1 LDSPFTKSNTDLP
14 GRPTTAGS
22 GREATSPSR
31 GSGGPWGL
39 LIIPLAILFL
49 IWAGA
54 DALAQESG
62 AGGAQDQQAAED
74 VGAEEQQAAEDARAP
89 DQPVTYGEIVVT
101 AQKRSETLLE
111 VPLSVTAFTDDFI
124 QEYNLTNL
132 VDIAARTPGLY
143 YGNYPDEKLSPTTL
157 RGVYATA
164 GSAGAD
170 PAISRY
176 VDEVYVGQGAGAF
189 IDLFDTERVEVLRGP
204 QGLYFGRNSIG
215 GAISY
220 TTKKPSNEFEA
231 LIEGTYGDYN
241 QHRVGA
247 LISGPLVTDRLAA
260 KVSAIS
266 NGRDGTYTNLWLN
279 REGNEIGNWSA
290 RGQLLWT
297 PGSATQVTLTAEHS
311 EIDQESL
318 LFETLK
324 YDDANGLLPLAL
336 GLFGLPRNEDP
347 WDRKGYSDI
356 EQPETLDLDG
366 YSVNLTTAIGDVEL
380 TSITSYREHQYD
392 SIRSTDASPLRWAYD
407 GDPEQVD
414 RLAQE
419 IRVAWST
426 TKTSF
431 VLGVYYFDQTA
442 ANQSFI
448 HLGEDL
454 MALLIGVPLFVE
466 AGSDAVTDTT
476 SYAGFANLTFTL
488 SDRADMSIGVR
499 YTRDEKEINYS
510 QEDALGLL
518 GGTFTLQAGDSWN
531 AATPAFNLRY
541 RFTDDVRG
549 YVNVGRGFKS
559 GGFNDGLGSADGI
572 AFGPEFLWNYE
583 VGVKSR
589 LAQGRVTANFAAYY
603 TDWTDIQI
611 TNDNPNTPIYD
622 PIILNAGAA
631 HSTGL
636 EGEVVAYPSRNWV
649 LGANFSV
656 MDAKHD
662 GGTLPDGT
670 PLDKPVKSPDYTAN
684 LNAEYRDRLTGSLE
698 WFVGAEMLNT
708 GEHFLDPTNQEDG
721 RVDPYTVY
729 NARLGLGPEDR
740 GWSVMV
746 WGRNLTDETV
756 KERLFDLYDQPLI
769 AQKYIVLNDPVTYGV
784 TVRFAF

>member
-1 LDSPFTKSNTDLP
+1 MHHARLTLCEERNVE
-14 GRPTTAGS
+14 GRLGERASRWMRTTWCWAVV
-22 GREATSPSR
+22 
-31 GSGGPWGL
+31 
-39 LIIPLAILFL
+39 PLAVLL
-49 IWAGA
+49 SIWAGGTVQ
-54 DALAQESG
+54 AQT
-62 AGGAQDQQAAED
+62 AGEDTTQTQQANEQEAAQAQPAPTAA
-74 VGAEEQQAAEDARAP
+74 GAKR
-89 DQPVTYGEIVVT
+89 QPVTYGEIVVT
-101 AQKRSETLLE
+101 AQKKEESLLE
-111 VPLSVTAFTDDFI
+111 VPLSVTAFTDDAI

-176 VDEVYVGQGAGAF
+176 VDEVYIGQGAGAF

-215 GAISY
+215 GAVSY
-220 TTKKPSNEFEA
+220 TTKKPANEFEG
-231 LIEGTYGDYN
+231 LVEGTYGDYD
-241 QHRVGA
+241 QYRVGA

-260 KVSAIS
+260 KVSVIS
-266 NGRDGTYTNLWLN
+266 NGRDGTYENLWLD
-279 REGNEIGNWSA
+279 RKGNEIGNWSA

-297 PGSATQVTLTAEHS
+297 PSAETFLTVTAEHS

-318 LFETLK
+318 FFETLK
-324 YDDANGLLPLAL
+324 YNDAEGLLPMAL
-336 GLFGLPRNEDP
+336 DLFGLPRNEDP
-347 WDRKGYSDI
+347 WDRKGYSDT
-356 EQPETLDLDG
+356 EQPETLELDG
-366 YSVNLTTAIGDVEL
+366 YSVNLTIAAGDVGL
-380 TSITSYREHQYD
+380 TSITSYREHDYS

-414 RLAQE
+414 RFSQE
-419 IRVAWST
+419 IRAAWST
-426 TKTSF
+426 AKTSL
-431 VLGVYYFDQTA
+431 VAGVYYFDQTA

-448 HLGEDL
+448 YLGEDL
-454 MALLIGVPLFVE
+454 MGLLIGLPIFVE
-466 AGSDAVTDTT
+466 AGSDAITGTT

-488 SDRADMSIGVR
+488 SDRADMSLGVR
-499 YTRDEKEINYS
+499 YTRDEKKINYS

-518 GGTFTLQAGDSWN
+518 GGTFSLQAEDDWD

-541 RFTDDVRG
+541 RFNDDVRG
-549 YVNVGRGFKS
+549 YINVGRGFKS
-559 GGFNDGLGSADGI
+559 GGFNDALGSADGI

-583 VGVKSR
+583 VGLKTR

-603 TDWTDIQI
+603 MDWTDIQI
-611 TNDNPNTPIYD
+611 TNDNPDTPIFD

-631 HSTGL
+631 HSTGV

-649 LGANFSV
+649 LGANFSL
-656 MDAKHD
+656 MDAEHD

-670 PLDKPVKSPDYTAN
+670 PLKKPVKSPEYTAN
-684 LNAEYRDRLTGSLE
+684 LNAEYRGSLGGSLE
-698 WFVGAEMLNT
+698 WFVGGEMLNT
-708 GEHFLDPTNQEDG
+708 GEHFLDPINQEDG

-729 NARLGLGPEDR
+729 NARLGIGPEDR

-784 TVRFAF
+784 TLRFAF